1 MKYSEMTDFYTDG
14 DMDHDLYLL
23 FSRARYLVFRAREK
37 ELQKYGMTPE
47 QTQVLFVAKGLDG
60 QVTPAEIARLF
71 LLKRH
76 TVSSMVARMEKMGY
90 VKRVKDLKRKNMIR
104 VTLTEKGQKY
114 YELSLKREPIHRIM
128 GVLNEKDRVHFIKCL
143 RKIVVQAQKE
153 FI

>member
-1 MKYSEMTDFYTDG
+1 MKYNETTDFYTDG
-14 DMDHDLYLL
+14 DIDHDLYLL

-47 QTQVLFVAKGLDG
+47 QSQVLFISQGLDG

-90 VKRVKDLKRKNMIR
+90 VKRVRDLKRKNMIR
-104 VTLTEKGQKY
+104 VTTTEKGKKY

-128 GVLNEKDRVHFIKCL
+128 NVLSEKDRAHFIKCL
-143 RKIVVQAQKE
+143 RKIAVQAQKE
-153 FI
+153 FV

>member
-1 MKYSEMTDFYTDG
+1 MKFNEMTDFYTDG
-14 DMDHDLYLL
+14 DSDHDLYLL

-47 QTQVLFVAKGLDG
+47 QSQVMFIAQGLNG
-60 QVTPAEIARLF
+60 QVTPAELARLY

-76 TVSSMVARMEKMGY
+76 TVSSMVARMEKLGY

-104 VTLTEKGQKY
+104 VTVTEKGEKVYQKTV
-114 YELSLKREPIHRIM
+114 KREPIHRIM

-143 RKIVVQAQKE
+143 RKITVQARKE
-153 FI
+153 LV